1 MNRINWKVRIKNPV
15 FWVQA
20 AIAVILPILT
30 YFGLTWEDMTSW
42 AAIGNLLLQA
52 VKNPVVIAAV
62 LASVWN
68 AVNDPTTA
76 GLKDSQRA
84 MDYENPIGTVRPNEP
99 KADSA
104 VESMQCQRGIQN
116 GGVYQS
122 LGLYPLR
129 C

>member
-15 FWVQA
+15 FWVQV
-20 AIAVILPILT
+20 AIAVVLPILT

-52 VKNPVVIAAV
+52 VKNPVVLAAV

-84 MDYENPIGTVRPNEP
+84 MAYEKPYRDGET
-99 KADSA
+99 
-104 VESMQCQRGIQN
+104 Q
-116 GGVYQS
+116 
-122 LGLYPLR
+122 
-129 C
+129 

>member
-15 FWVQA
+15 FWVQVA
-20 AIAVILPILT
+20 MAVVLPILT

-52 VKNPVVIAAV
+52 VKNPVVLAAV

-84 MDYENPIGTVRPNEP
+84 MAYEKPYRDGET
-99 KADSA
+99 
-104 VESMQCQRGIQN
+104 Q
-116 GGVYQS
+116 
-122 LGLYPLR
+122 
-129 C
+129 

>member
-84 MDYENPIGTVRPNEP
+84 MAYEKP
-99 KADSA
+99 
-104 VESMQCQRGIQN
+104 
-116 GGVYQS
+116 
-122 LGLYPLR
+122 
-129 C
+129 

>member
-15 FWVQA
+15 FWVQV

-84 MDYENPIGTVRPNEP
+84 MAYEKPYRDGET
-99 KADSA
+99 
-104 VESMQCQRGIQN
+104 
-116 GGVYQS
+116 
-122 LGLYPLR
+122 L
-129 C
+129 

>member
-20 AIAVILPILT
+20 ATAVILPILT

-84 MDYENPIGTVRPNEP
+84 MSYEEP
-99 KADSA
+99 YRDG
-104 VESMQCQRGIQN
+104 ETQ
-116 GGVYQS
+116 
-122 LGLYPLR
+122 
-129 C
+129 

>member
-20 AIAVILPILT
+20 AIAGVLPILT

-84 MDYENPIGTVRPNEP
+84 MAYEKPYRDGET
-99 KADSA
+99 
-104 VESMQCQRGIQN
+104 Q
-116 GGVYQS
+116 
-122 LGLYPLR
+122 
-129 C
+129 

>member
-20 AIAVILPILT
+20 AIAVVLPILT
-30 YFGLTWEDMTSW
+30 YFGRTWEDMTSW

-84 MDYENPIGTVRPNEP
+84 MAYERPYRDGET
-99 KADSA
+99 
-104 VESMQCQRGIQN
+104 Q
-116 GGVYQS
+116 
-122 LGLYPLR
+122 
-129 C
+129 

>member
-52 VKNPVVIAAV
+52 VKNPVAIAAV

-84 MDYENPIGTVRPNEP
+84 MAYEKPHRDGET
-99 KADSA
+99 
-104 VESMQCQRGIQN
+104 Q
-116 GGVYQS
+116 
-122 LGLYPLR
+122 
-129 C
+129 

>member
-42 AAIGNLLLQA
+42 ASIGNLLLQA

-84 MDYENPIGTVRPNEP
+84 MAYEKPYRDGET
-99 KADSA
+99 
-104 VESMQCQRGIQN
+104 Q
-116 GGVYQS
+116 
-122 LGLYPLR
+122 
-129 C
+129 

>member
-1 MNRINWKVRIKNPV
+1 MNWKIRIKNPV
-15 FWVQA
+15 FWVQV

-52 VKNPVVIAAV
+52 VKYPVVIAAV

-76 GLKDSQRA
+76 
-84 MDYENPIGTVRPNEP
+84 
-99 KADSA
+99 
-104 VESMQCQRGIQN
+104 
-116 GGVYQS
+116 
-122 LGLYPLR
+122 
-129 C
+129 

>member
-15 FWVQA
+15 FWVQV
-20 AIAVILPILT
+20 AIAVVLPILT

-52 VKNPVVIAAV
+52 VKNPVVLAAV

-84 MDYENPIGTVRPNEP
+84 MAYKKPYRDGET
-99 KADSA
+99 
-104 VESMQCQRGIQN
+104 Q
-116 GGVYQS
+116 
-122 LGLYPLR
+122 
-129 C
+129 

>member
-20 AIAVILPILT
+20 AIAVALPILT

-84 MDYENPIGTVRPNEP
+84 MAYERPYRDGET
-99 KADSA
+99 
-104 VESMQCQRGIQN
+104 Q
-116 GGVYQS
+116 
-122 LGLYPLR
+122 
-129 C
+129 

>member
-15 FWVQA
+15 FWVQVA
-20 AIAVILPILT
+20 MAVVLPILT

-62 LASVWN
+62 LASFWN

-84 MDYENPIGTVRPNEP
+84 MAYEKPYRDGET
-99 KADSA
+99 
-104 VESMQCQRGIQN
+104 Q
-116 GGVYQS
+116 
-122 LGLYPLR
+122 
-129 C
+129 

>member
-15 FWVQA
+15 FWVQV
-20 AIAVILPILT
+20 AIAVVLPILT

-42 AAIGNLLLQA
+42 AAIGNLLLRA

-84 MDYENPIGTVRPNEP
+84 MAYEKPYRDGET
-99 KADSA
+99 
-104 VESMQCQRGIQN
+104 Q
-116 GGVYQS
+116 
-122 LGLYPLR
+122 
-129 C
+129 

>member
-1 MNRINWKVRIKNPV
+1 MNRINWKVRIKNQV

-20 AIAVILPILT
+20 AIALVLPILT

-84 MDYENPIGTVRPNEP
+84 MAYEKPYRDGET
-99 KADSA
+99 
-104 VESMQCQRGIQN
+104 Q
-116 GGVYQS
+116 
-122 LGLYPLR
+122 
-129 C
+129 

>member
-20 AIAVILPILT
+20 AIAVVLPILT

-84 MDYENPIGTVRPNEP
+84 MSYEEP
-99 KADSA
+99 YRDG
-104 VESMQCQRGIQN
+104 ETQ
-116 GGVYQS
+116 
-122 LGLYPLR
+122 
-129 C
+129 

>member
-15 FWVQA
+15 FWVQVA
-20 AIAVILPILT
+20 MAVVLPILT

-84 MDYENPIGTVRPNEP
+84 MAYEKPYRDGET
-99 KADSA
+99 
-104 VESMQCQRGIQN
+104 Q
-116 GGVYQS
+116 
-122 LGLYPLR
+122 
-129 C
+129 

>member
-30 YFGLTWEDMTSW
+30 YVGLTWEDMTSW

-84 MDYENPIGTVRPNEP
+84 MAYEKPYRDGET
-99 KADSA
+99 
-104 VESMQCQRGIQN
+104 Q
-116 GGVYQS
+116 
-122 LGLYPLR
+122 
-129 C
+129 

>member
-15 FWVQA
+15 FWVQV

-42 AAIGNLLLQA
+42 AAIGNLLLQV

-84 MDYENPIGTVRPNEP
+84 MAYEKPYRDGET
-99 KADSA
+99 
-104 VESMQCQRGIQN
+104 Q
-116 GGVYQS
+116 
-122 LGLYPLR
+122 
-129 C
+129 

>member
-20 AIAVILPILT
+20 AIAVVLPILT

-84 MDYENPIGTVRPNEP
+84 MAYESPYRDGET
-99 KADSA
+99 
-104 VESMQCQRGIQN
+104 Q
-116 GGVYQS
+116 
-122 LGLYPLR
+122 
-129 C
+129 

>member
-1 MNRINWKVRIKNPV
+1 M
-15 FWVQA
+15 
-20 AIAVILPILT
+20 PILT

-84 MDYENPIGTVRPNEP
+84 MAYEKPYRDG
-99 KADSA
+99 D
-104 VESMQCQRGIQN
+104 
-116 GGVYQS
+116 
-122 LGLYPLR
+122 
-129 C
+129 

>member
-20 AIAVILPILT
+20 AIAVVLPILT

-52 VKNPVVIAAV
+52 VKNPVVIATV

-68 AVNDPTTA
+68 AVNHPTTA

-84 MDYENPIGTVRPNEP
+84 MAYERPYRDGET
-99 KADSA
+99 
-104 VESMQCQRGIQN
+104 Q
-116 GGVYQS
+116 
-122 LGLYPLR
+122 
-129 C
+129 

>member
-52 VKNPVVIAAV
+52 VKDPGGIAAV
-62 LASVWN
+62 LASVWH

-76 GLKDSQRA
+76 GLKDRQRA
-84 MDYENPIGTVRPNEP
+84 M
-99 KADSA
+99 S
-104 VESMQCQRGIQN
+104 
-116 GGVYQS
+116 
-122 LGLYPLR
+122 
-129 C
+129 

>member
-84 MDYENPIGTVRPNEP
+84 MAYEKPYR
-99 KADSA
+99 DS
-104 VESMQCQRGIQN
+104 ETQ
-116 GGVYQS
+116 
-122 LGLYPLR
+122 
-129 C
+129 

>member
-84 MDYENPIGTVRPNEP
+84 MSYEEP
-99 KADSA
+99 YRDG
-104 VESMQCQRGIQN
+104 ETQ
-116 GGVYQS
+116 
-122 LGLYPLR
+122 
-129 C
+129 

>member
-15 FWVQA
+15 FWVQV

-84 MDYENPIGTVRPNEP
+84 MAYEKPYRDGE
-99 KADSA
+99 
-104 VESMQCQRGIQN
+104 
-116 GGVYQS
+116 
-122 LGLYPLR
+122 
-129 C
+129 

>member
-1 MNRINWKVRIKNPV
+1 MNRLNWKVRIKNPV

-84 MDYENPIGTVRPNEP
+84 MAYEKPYRDGET
-99 KADSA
+99 
-104 VESMQCQRGIQN
+104 Q
-116 GGVYQS
+116 
-122 LGLYPLR
+122 
-129 C
+129 

>member
-1 MNRINWKVRIKNPV
+1 MNRINWKVIIKNPV
-15 FWVQA
+15 FWVQV

-84 MDYENPIGTVRPNEP
+84 MAYEKPYRDGET
-99 KADSA
+99 
-104 VESMQCQRGIQN
+104 Q
-116 GGVYQS
+116 
-122 LGLYPLR
+122 
-129 C
+129 

>member
-15 FWVQA
+15 FWVQV

-52 VKNPVVIAAV
+52 VKNPVVIADV

-84 MDYENPIGTVRPNEP
+84 MAYEKPYRDGET
-99 KADSA
+99 
-104 VESMQCQRGIQN
+104 Q
-116 GGVYQS
+116 
-122 LGLYPLR
+122 
-129 C
+129 

>member
-20 AIAVILPILT
+20 AIAVVLPILT

-76 GLKDSQRA
+76 GLKDSQRVMA
-84 MDYENPIGTVRPNEP
+84 YERPYRDGET
-99 KADSA
+99 
-104 VESMQCQRGIQN
+104 Q
-116 GGVYQS
+116 
-122 LGLYPLR
+122 
-129 C
+129 